1 KSEAEDCVA
10 TRRAGQIRF
19 ANLGE
24 SDAGCGAVQAFF
36 ISGFNFEEIVKTGI
50 KKVVRGQKIQFR
62 RNC

>member
-1 KSEAEDCVA
+1 M
-10 TRRAGQIRF
+10 
-19 ANLGE
+19 GE